1 MVGLRRLDVFL
12 EIKIMSLTL
21 LIEEKNTGLGEGK
34 EFVKKPVLLCKEILS
49 LSTQPFACFFHI
61 SNLPLPTRH

>member
-1 MVGLRRLDVFL
+1 MVGLCRLDVFF
-12 EIKIMSLTL
+12 EIKRMSLTL
-21 LIEEKNTGLGEGK
+21 LIEERNTGLGEGK

-61 SNLPLPTRH
+61 STLALPSHH